1 MKKIRFGFDEQ
12 RHYNFAYNES
22 DYEVSLVSVDNAP
35 IFQGINIPANNFIR
49 IRKEENNGLVLTE
62 YYILRHYGKTEPS
75 YFCLGPG
82 DYIMFQTYRDSYD
95 SAYGILYAKI
105 PKDIN
110 DYALRVS
117 QEMSLGGI
125 VTNFGIRSVNDLT
138 NRGKIN
144 CRRLFKLKNGEFVL
158 DLKSQKHQIYYEFF
172 KQTIY
177 NFIDLTR
184 YCYAQPKIADERILP
199 CKTER
204 CVVKED
210 RAKMQPANK
219 YYKAN
224 FVNEFTSD
232 NPQFIEEALSA
243 KEDNYTIVTIGSR
256 ILGDLEDSQL
266 DCYIFNGSRNRAHK
280 IAYHD
285 SIQFIHLM
293 DYSYHIRFQTN
304 TLGKTPKVI
313 VFKDSREIY
322 ETELGSKNL
331 ETEIKE
337 LGEDKKKEIIDTLKI
352 T

>member
-1 MKKIRFGFDEQ
+1 MRKIRFGFDEQ
-12 RHYNFAYNES
+12 RHYSFIYNGS
-22 DYEVSLVSVDNAP
+22 DYEVSLVSVENAP
-35 IFQGINIPANNFIR
+35 IFQGINIPANYFIR
-49 IRKEENNGLVLTE
+49 IRKEEDNGLVQTE
-62 YYILRHYGKTEPS
+62 YYIHRHYGKTEPS

-82 DYIMFQTYRDSYD
+82 DYIMLQTYRDDYD

-158 DLKSQKHQIYYEFF
+158 DLKSQKNQIYYEFF

-204 CVVKED
+204 CVIKET
-210 RAKMQPANK
+210 RAKMQPSNK

-224 FVNEFTSD
+224 FVNEFTAD

-243 KEDNYTIVTIGSR
+243 KEHDYTIVTIGSR

-266 DCYIFNGSRNRAHK
+266 DCYIFKESRNRAYK

-293 DYSYHIRFQTN
+293 GYSYHIRFQAN
-304 TLGKTPKVI
+304 ILGRTPKVV
-313 VFKDSREIY
+313 VFKESREIY
-322 ETELGSKNL
+322 EAELGDKDL

-337 LGEDKKKEIIDTLKI
+337 LGEDKKKEIIATLKI